1 MITDIYS
8 YAFYLLHSSVQLL
21 ICTSFLL
28 LDVDPSQAM
37 NLEARVKDHIKDLQ
51 HRIRTNV
58 LLGVGKVGD
67 LASSTHFFG
76 TYVLFQFAI
85 SGFVESI
92 QSLFSGKP
100 KKEKFSLAESLHLN
114 GASIE
119 QTTNNVLSLLVGASV
134 ELSQCQYATVSYKDH
149 RLIHYSY
156 NQYCQCLPRSA
167 RCRAPTQ
174 GRRCEKPCTRE
185 LHLRGHAYDFDY
197 STTPADY

>member
-1 MITDIYS
+1 
-8 YAFYLLHSSVQLL
+8 
-21 ICTSFLL
+21 
-28 LDVDPSQAM
+28 
-37 NLEARVKDHIKDLQ
+37 VKEYIKDLQ
-51 HRIRTNV
+51 HRIKSNV
-58 LLGVGKVGD
+58 LLDIGKVGD
-67 LASSTHFFG
+67 LVSSMHFFG
-76 TYVLFQFAI
+76 TYVPVQFTI

-92 QSLFSGKP
+92 QSLLSGKP
-100 KKEKFSLAESLHLN
+100 KKGTFSLAESLHAS
-114 GASIE
+114 GASIDR
-119 QTTNNVLSLLVGASV
+119 TANNVLSLLIGASV